1 MKGSTRAVS
10 LLVGVV
16 ILLFVG
22 ASMAAEHPGKA
33 VPGEGKEHPGTPVT
47 ADSVKNAIRDHLN
60 EVTKDT
66 AGLFILD
73 DSATKKI
80 WRLKLVKVHD
90 PVRMF
95 ERDGK
100 KIYFACSD
108 FKSTEGD
115 DVLDIDFWMVPQ
127 GDKFKV
133 IETKIHKVNGQ
144 ARYKYEGEEPKPIK

>member
-1 MKGSTRAVS
+1 MRGSTRAVS
-10 LLVGVV
+10 LLVGLV
-16 ILLFVG
+16 ILLFAG
-22 ASMAAEHPGKA
+22 ASMAAEHPGTA
-33 VPGEGKEHPGTPVT
+33 VPSKAKEHPGTPVT
-47 ADSVKNAIRDHLN
+47 AESVKDAVRDHVSQ
-60 EVTKDT
+60 VTKDT

-73 DSATKKI
+73 DSQTKKI
-80 WRLKLVKVHD
+80 WRLKLVKIHD

-127 GDKFKV
+127 GDKFQV

>member
-10 LLVGVV
+10 LLVGLV

-33 VPGEGKEHPGTPVT
+33 VPGKGKEHPGTPVT
-47 ADSVKNAIRDHLN
+47 ADSVKNGIRDHLN

-100 KIYFACSD
+100 NIYFACSD

-144 ARYKYEGEEPKPIK
+144 AKYKYEGDEPKPIK